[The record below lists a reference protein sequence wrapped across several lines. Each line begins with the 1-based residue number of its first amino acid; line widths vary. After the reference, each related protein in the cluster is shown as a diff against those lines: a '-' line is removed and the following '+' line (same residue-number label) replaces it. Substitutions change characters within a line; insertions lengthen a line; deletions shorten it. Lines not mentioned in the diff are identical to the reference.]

1 MHHQRKLMM
10 SNAHSQIE
18 EDIPEE
24 ADEGP
29 DEQVEFLRLEVDIVG
44 TESQGPGMPSSEF
57 DFSRPTDPTKP
68 IELTQSNNISRTP
81 TALK

>member
-1 MHHQRKLMM
+1 MM

-29 DEQVEFLRLEVDIVG
+29 DEQVEFLRVDVVG
-44 TESQGPGMPSSEF
+44 TESQGPGVPANEF
-57 DFSRPTDPTKP
+57 DFSRPTDP
-68 IELTQSNNISRTP
+68 S
-81 TALK
+81 

>member
-1 MHHQRKLMM
+1 VGQHTIFENDSFAENGSVASSMHHQRKLMM

-29 DEQVEFLRLEVDIVG
+29 DE
-44 TESQGPGMPSSEF
+44 
-57 DFSRPTDPTKP
+57 
-68 IELTQSNNISRTP
+68 
-81 TALK
+81 

>member
-1 MHHQRKLMM
+1 MASSMHRQKKLMM

-29 DEQVEFLRLEVDIVG
+29 DEQVEFLRVDIVG
-44 TESQGPGMPSSEF
+44 SESQGPEVPAVSQAE
-57 DFSRPTDPTKP
+57 PV
-68 IELTQSNNISRTP
+68 ELTESNNNVNGRN
-81 TALK
+81 